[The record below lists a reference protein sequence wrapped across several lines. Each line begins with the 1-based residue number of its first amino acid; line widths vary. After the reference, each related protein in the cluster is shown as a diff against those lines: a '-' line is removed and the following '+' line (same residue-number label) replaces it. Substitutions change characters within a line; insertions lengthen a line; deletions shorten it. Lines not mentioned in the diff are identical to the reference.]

1 MIVLFN
7 LKVVQY
13 PNTNEKNEQLLNTE
27 DSPYEDAPPWAWNYT
42 VWF

>member
-27 DSPYEDAPPWAWNYT
+27 DSPYEDDPPWTWNYT
-42 VWF
+42 VRF